1 MTCIQSVCAQ
11 AKDEHDLSFSA
22 CGLLESGEVD
32 GIALA
37 THMELDLANA
47 ISTATRAYGIYFSR
61 ETENKADHVLWH
73 DVNVDTAGDP
83 ANNNCF
89 GYTKSG
95 AAKKQV
101 FSVNIC
107 KSTYSGT
114 KPTCYECTSACQP
127 SEAIATKYATEATSG
142 ACPAPFKP
150 DYVSI
155 VSRNGELRTDN

>member
-37 THMELDLANA
+37 THIELDLVDP
-47 ISTATRAYGIYFSR
+47 ISTAKRAYGIYFSR

-73 DVNVDTAGDP
+73 DVNVFTAGDP
-83 ANNNCF
+83 AVLKCF

-101 FSVNIC
+101 YSVNIC

-114 KPTCYECTSACQP
+114 KPTCYECTSDCKD

-142 ACPAPFKP
+142 VCPNPFKP
-150 DYVSI
+150 DFV
-155 VSRNGELRTDN
+155 